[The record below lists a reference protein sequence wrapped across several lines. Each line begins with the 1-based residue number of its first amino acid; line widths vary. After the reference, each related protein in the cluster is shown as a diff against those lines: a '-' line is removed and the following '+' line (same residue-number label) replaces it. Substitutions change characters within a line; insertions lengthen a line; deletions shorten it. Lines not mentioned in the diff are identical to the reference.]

1 MRLWLRLVPILLFL
15 PVSFWAQQPTSVPS
29 FDRGAFTITNW
40 DLNVRIGAQEES
52 LSVRGHMQLRN
63 DSPQPQRQLSLQV
76 SSSLNWAAIRE
87 RGEPLR
93 FTNTRL
99 RSDIDHTGYVQEALM
114 TLLAPIPSGSSIDV
128 EVGYSGTVSL
138 DTTRL
143 AQLGVPLGVRVSTDY
158 DRITPTFTCLRGVGH
173 VIWFPV
179 SIEPAVLGDA
189 NRVFELTGAWQVR
202 HSLSSMKLEV
212 TGDSGV
218 TLFSNS
224 ESAPQAL
231 GEAGVRLDWPHIGIA
246 GPVLVAGNYKTTTA
260 ASLSLAYFPAAA
272 DAAADYARVVTET
285 EPTLGGR
292 QHRRV
297 TLVDLPEASDITFDG
312 DGILLLPLK
321 TIDTK
326 FLQLTLAYEFAHATL
341 WSPRAWIYEGAA
353 HFAQVLMRERQD
365 RRAAAIDF
373 MQQRLLPLALA
384 DSGSPE
390 SVKSNSLIN
399 TTNEVF
405 YRTKAMYVWWML
417 REIVGERALL
427 DGLQQ
432 YDPAADKEASYM
444 QRLLEKTS
452 HKDLEWFFDDWVY
465 QDRGLPEFTITNGYA
480 RPSLQGIY
488 LVSAT
493 IENSGSASAEVP
505 ILVQTDTGEVMSRLR
520 VPARS
525 KAAARIEV
533 GSRPTEVSVNDGSV
547 PEADRSDNT
556 APVKIGHE

>member
-1 MRLWLRLVPILLFL
+1 VRVWSRLALVAFFL
-15 PVSFWAQQPTSVPS
+15 PVSFWAEQPASSPAP
-29 FDRGAFTITNW
+29 DRGAFTITNW
-40 DLNVRIGAQEES
+40 DLTARIGTRDES
-52 LSVRGHMQLRN
+52 LSVRGHIALRN
-63 DSPQPQRQLSLQV
+63 DSPQPQREMTLQI
-76 SSSLNWAAIRE
+76 SSSLKWASIRQD
-87 RGEPLR
+87 GHPLR
-93 FTNTRL
+93 FTSRPL
-99 RSDIDHTGYVQEALM
+99 RSDIDHTGYVHEALI
-114 TLLAPIPSGSSIDV
+114 TLPAPVASGSSTEVD
-128 EVGYSGTVSL
+128 VGYSGTVSL

-143 AQLGVPLGVRVSTDY
+143 AQLGMPLAVRAGTDY
-158 DRITPTFTCLRGVGH
+158 DRITPTFTCLRGIGH

-179 SIEPAVLGDA
+179 SIEPAVMGDA

-202 HSLSSMKLEV
+202 HSLSSMKLRV
-212 TGDSGV
+212 TGDTAA

-224 ESAPQAL
+224 ESAPQTM
-231 GEAGVRLDWPHIGIA
+231 GEAEAMLDWPHIGIA
-246 GPVLVAGNYKTTTA
+246 GPVLVAGNYKTTGA

-272 DAAADYARVVTET
+272 DAAADYARAITET
-285 EPTLGGR
+285 QPTLTGN

-297 TLVDLPEASDITFDG
+297 TLVDLPETNDATFDG

-353 HFAQVLMRERQD
+353 HFAQALMRERQD

-373 MQQRLLPLALA
+373 MQQRLPPLALA

-399 TTNEVF
+399 SSNEVF

-427 DGLQQ
+427 DALQQ
-432 YDPAADKEASYM
+432 YDPAADRESSYM

-452 HKDLEWFFDDWVY
+452 HKDLEWFFDSWVY
-465 QDRGLPEFTITNGYA
+465 QDRGLPEFTIGNGYA

-493 IENSGSASAEVP
+493 IENSGSAAAEVP
-505 ILVQTDTGEVMSRLR
+505 IMIQTDTGEVVGRLQ
-520 VPARS
+520 VPAKG

-533 GSRPTEVSVNDGSV
+533 GSRPTEVTVNDGSV
-547 PEADRSDNT
+547 PEADRGDNT
-556 APVKIGHE
+556 TPIKLGHE